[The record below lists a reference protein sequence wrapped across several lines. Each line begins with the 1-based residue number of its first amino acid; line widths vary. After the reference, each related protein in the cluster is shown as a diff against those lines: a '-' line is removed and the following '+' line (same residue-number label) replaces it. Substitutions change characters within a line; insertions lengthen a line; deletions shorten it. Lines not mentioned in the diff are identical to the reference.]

1 MSIRPHASPPLA
13 LLVVLASTAAH
24 AQIQDTRRPPPLEK
38 APECE
43 LWKGKVSGN
52 DPSVEVEMRLCA
64 AAGDEV
70 TGVFQWSSLR
80 SGWNRRAL
88 VGRWSDGR
96 TKLALRDASILEERP
111 QPGWRFCT
119 VDDYDLTLT
128 APGALDGTYRSKAC
142 NDTAKVNLKLEGP
155 ATAPAT
161 APPPAPPPPAPPA
174 APSAPPAETKSRGL
188 CSFAPPGGPRP
199 VPAIALLAG
208 AVLAG
213 VRRRRRLA
221 RGHT

>member
-1 MSIRPHASPPLA
+1 MHRHLASLPLA
-13 LLVVLASTAAH
+13 LLVVLASTSAL
-24 AQIQDTRRPPPLEK
+24 AQIQDVRRPPPLEK

-70 TGVFQWSSLR
+70 NGVFQWSSLR

-88 VGRWSDGR
+88 VGRWSEGR

-119 VDDYDLTLT
+119 VDDYDLALT
-128 APGALDGTYRSKAC
+128 GPGALDGTYRSKAC
-142 NDTAKVNLKLEGP
+142 NDTAKVTLKLEGP

-161 APPPAPPPPAPPA
+161 APPTAPPPVPAPPA
-174 APSAPPAETKSRGL
+174 SPPAPPAETKSRGL
-188 CSFAPPGGPRP
+188 CAFAPPGGTSP

-208 AVLAG
+208 VVFAAL
-213 VRRRRRLA
+213 RRRRREL
-221 RGHT
+221 GPT